1 MTRTVDDYDYDSIRD
16 ADYDDYDAEIYRW
29 QASGWEPYG
38 GEIDDGGNYFTELRR
53 PKWVGRLIERVAAS
67 ERGRWASIIENDH
80 LWPAE
85 WAGKM
90 EIAEALTQIVN
101 KLRAEDLEGNP

>member
-67 ERGRWASIIENDH
+67 ERGRWATSVMVTTDVIILLFGSSSSATSSHTACINS
-80 LWPAE
+80 
-85 WAGKM
+85 
-90 EIAEALTQIVN
+90 ALFGSL
-101 KLRAEDLEGNP
+101 LR